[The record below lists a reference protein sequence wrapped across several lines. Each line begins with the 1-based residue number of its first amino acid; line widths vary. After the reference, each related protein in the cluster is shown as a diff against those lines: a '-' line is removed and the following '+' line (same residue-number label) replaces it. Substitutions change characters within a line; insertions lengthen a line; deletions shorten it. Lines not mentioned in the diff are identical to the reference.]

1 MIQKNY
7 ILQSLNFKIQKKHST
22 GVQEEK
28 SNSRT
33 WQVGLWVG
41 VRRSN

>member
-22 GVQEEK
+22 GVQAEK
-28 SNSRT
+28 SKEDSK
-33 WQVGLWVG
+33 
-41 VRRSN
+41 VRGKI